1 MSGANNNHLT
11 NFIRATRRHK
21 QSAAINYN
29 AFKIIPALPESQ
41 PMSTTLIEFPTEI
54 LEAARLSPDELK
66 AELAASLY
74 KQGRLNP
81 EQARQLAGTS
91 PRLEYLFFKHGQAG
105 KLEMDEFI
113 SWAAHDLKSPLN
125 AVIGFTKVVLKGID
139 GPVNETQVIDL
150 TSAHVNGQRMLTL
163 TNNLIDMARLSN
175 GDIKIEK
182 SACDLAAVLGEAI
195 SRWQNQNPNK
205 ALISE
210 IAFGPVQVEADRA
223 RLRQVINGLLTFAA
237 NHVADGGQVRLRAQQ
252 LEAGFQ
258 IEIESSGEKAR
269 DKQELDLAM
278 IGVIARGLL
287 HLHDGELWIDPE
299 TSTGLALRFS
309 LPGK

>member
-1 MSGANNNHLT
+1 
-11 NFIRATRRHK
+11 
-21 QSAAINYN
+21 
-29 AFKIIPALPESQ
+29 
-41 PMSTTLIEFPTEI
+41 MSTTLLEIPTEI

-66 AELAASLY
+66 AELAATLY

-81 EQARQLAGTS
+81 EQARLLAGAA
-91 PRLEYLFFKHGQAG
+91 PRLEDLFFKHGQAG

-182 SACDLAAVLGEAI
+182 SACDLAAVLGEAV

-205 ALISE
+205 PLTTE
-210 IAFGPVQVEADRA
+210 ITFSSAEVSLDRA
-223 RLRQVINGLLTFAA
+223 RLRQVVNGLLTFAA
-237 NHVADGGQVRLRAQQ
+237 NHIAEGGQLHLRAQQ
-252 LEAGFQ
+252 VTRGFQ

-287 HLHDGELWIDPE
+287 HLHGGELWIDPE
-299 TSTGLALRFS
+299 TSSGLSLRFS
-309 LPGK
+309 LPEK